1 MLTGGHSFLIVGY
14 LAHNKINNLK
24 NVILMAPSEY
34 SHIYSSAYTECP
46 PRAHHWDGNRE
57 Q

>member
-1 MLTGGHSFLIVGY
+1 
-14 LAHNKINNLK
+14 
-24 NVILMAPSEY
+24 MAPSEY

-57 Q
+57 QWTQQTQPVLEAWGPAEKADDKQQLN